1 MKMHP
6 WLRDDLRDF
15 AGYQPVPR
23 TAGRG
28 YTALLDANEL
38 PWPRG
43 LCGQLNRYPAPQP
56 QALRSR
62 LARLYGVEPQQL
74 LVTRGSDEAIDLL
87 VRAFCRPGVDAV
99 TGCPPSFA
107 MYEVAARLH
116 GAPWI
121 AVARCGRRM
130 NIDPSAIVAAS
141 RNRARLVFVCSP
153 NNPTGGMVAATVI
166 GRLAEALQHQALLV
180 VDEAYIEFAD
190 RPGATALLDRHPNLV
205 VLRTLSKAW
214 GLAGSRIGAVLAQPG
229 VIAALRTVQS
239 PYPLAAPATEAALQV
254 VSKAGEVAMLGH
266 VREIVRLRNALRLRL
281 ACLPGVIEVMDSEAN
296 FLCVRFA
303 DAARTERRL
312 NRAGIAV
319 RTLQDQP
326 GLLNALRISIGTVSE
341 MARLVSI
348 LEKDEGRKA

>member
-15 AGYQPVPR
+15 VGYQPVPR

-62 LARLYGVEPQQL
+62 LARLYGVEPRQL

-121 AVARCGRRM
+121 AVARRGRRM
-130 NIDPSAIVAAS
+130 SIDPPAIVAAS
-141 RNRARLVFVCSP
+141 RNRARPGFVWSP
-153 NNPTGGMVAATVI
+153 NNPTRGRGAGPGG
-166 GRLAEALQHQALLV
+166 GRLAGALQPPAPPV
-180 VDEAYIEFAD
+180 VA
-190 RPGATALLDRHPNLV
+190 
-205 VLRTLSKAW
+205 
-214 GLAGSRIGAVLAQPG
+214 
-229 VIAALRTVQS
+229 
-239 PYPLAAPATEAALQV
+239 
-254 VSKAGEVAMLGH
+254 
-266 VREIVRLRNALRLRL
+266 
-281 ACLPGVIEVMDSEAN
+281 
-296 FLCVRFA
+296 
-303 DAARTERRL
+303 
-312 NRAGIAV
+312 
-319 RTLQDQP
+319 
-326 GLLNALRISIGTVSE
+326 
-341 MARLVSI
+341 
-348 LEKDEGRKA
+348 EGRIQ

>member
-6 WLRDDLRDF
+6 WLRDDLRGF

-62 LARLYGVEPQQL
+62 LARLYGVEPRQL

-121 AVARCGRRM
+121 AVARRGRRM
-130 NIDPSAIVAAS
+130 SIDPPAIVAAS

-153 NNPTGGMVAATVI
+153 YNPTGGLVAAAGI
-166 GRLAEALQHQALLV
+166 GRLGEAAAHQALLV
-180 VDEAYIEFAD
+180 VGGSFRGFFGSPRAAAQ
-190 RPGATALLDRHPNLV
+190 R
-205 VLRTLSKAW
+205 VLHLIRC
-214 GLAGSRIGAVLAQPG
+214 G
-229 VIAALRTVQS
+229 
-239 PYPLAAPATEAALQV
+239 
-254 VSKAGEVAMLGH
+254 
-266 VREIVRLRNALRLRL
+266 
-281 ACLPGVIEVMDSEAN
+281 
-296 FLCVRFA
+296 
-303 DAARTERRL
+303 
-312 NRAGIAV
+312 
-319 RTLQDQP
+319 
-326 GLLNALRISIGTVSE
+326 
-341 MARLVSI
+341 
-348 LEKDEGRKA
+348 